1 MTKNDDFPYAELAV
15 SSNFSFLRGASHPEE
30 LVEMA
35 HLQGYHAL
43 AIADRNSLA
52 GVVRAHVKARE
63 LGLQLIIGARL
74 VLEGGLEILAFP
86 KDRAAYGRLSKLL
99 TLGNRRAAKGD
110 CHLSLSDL
118 DRLEG
123 GVVLIAM
130 PPRDVGPDF
139 AAMLEN
145 FPRLPG
151 GRAYLAA
158 QRLYHGHDA
167 RRLAQLQDLAL
178 RHDLPL
184 IATNDVYYHTPRRR
198 PLQDV
203 LTCIRHHVTIDAAG
217 LLLEGNAER
226 YLKHPSEIYRRFR
239 GYEAAVKRTLEVAAF
254 CTFSLDEL
262 AYEYPDEPGGESATP
277 QEELERLT
285 WAGAAARYPDGV
297 SDKIRALLN
306 HEIALIKQLDYA
318 PYFLT
323 VHDLVRFARSRGILC
338 QGRGSAANSAVCYC
352 LGITSVDPVYFD
364 LLFERFISAE
374 RDEPPDIDV
383 DFEHE
388 RREEVIQYIY
398 QKYGR
403 HRAGIAATVICYR
416 VKMAVREVGKV
427 MGLSA
432 DIIAALGT
440 IGWDWSVKVP
450 NAEHMEQTGLDF
462 TDPRLR
468 QCLILAG
475 DLLGFPRHLSQH
487 VGGFVITRGPLEEL
501 CPIANAAMADRTFV
515 EWDKDDL
522 AALKILKIDVLALGM
537 LSCIRKAFDLL
548 ETHYDRRLDLA
559 TIPQGDTETYD
570 MICRADTV
578 GVFQIESRAQMT
590 MLPRLRPRTFYDLV
604 IEVAIVRPGPIQGD
618 MVHPYLRRRQG
629 LEEVTFPS
637 QELEDILGK
646 TLGVP
651 LFQEQ
656 AMNIAI
662 TAAGFTPGEA
672 DRLRRAMA
680 TFKRTGTIGNFKE
693 KFITGMLAKDYKQDF
708 AERCFK
714 QIEGFSDYGFPES
727 HATSFA
733 LLAYVSSWLKCHYPD
748 AFTCALLNSLPMGF
762 YSSSSLVR
770 DFRDHGGTVLPPDIN
785 HSDWDHH
792 LVQTSNRQSL
802 TGTGG
807 GAYALRLGF
816 RQVKGLKRRD
826 MAHLVAA
833 RQGGYDSVR
842 DCYFRSGL
850 SVGKL
855 ELLAHADGFSSLG
868 LGRRQALWLIQGLE
882 TSVVAQAGAADSL
895 PLFAAVEGDGDRTEL
910 QREAEVALPRLRLG
924 ESVMEDYA
932 TLKLSLK
939 AHPVAFLRQRLKR
952 NGFVPHGDLPQVKAG
967 RKVKIAGLVLVRQR
981 PGTASGVVFLTLE
994 DETGIANAIVWP
1006 MVFEK
1011 YRKLLLTSRLIGV
1024 LGKLER
1030 EQSVT
1035 HIVVDKL
1042 VSLDAALYEKTY
1054 GADEDS
1060 TPPQAPP
1067 DSALPKGRN
1076 FC

>member
-1 MTKNDDFPYAELAV
+1 
-15 SSNFSFLRGASHPEE
+15 
-30 LVEMA
+30 
-35 HLQGYHAL
+35 
-43 AIADRNSLA
+43 
-52 GVVRAHVKARE
+52 
-63 LGLQLIIGARL
+63 
-74 VLEGGLEILAFP
+74 
-86 KDRAAYGRLSKLL
+86 
-99 TLGNRRAAKGD
+99 
-110 CHLSLSDL
+110 
-118 DRLEG
+118 
-123 GVVLIAM
+123 
-130 PPRDVGPDF
+130 VGPASAGLVPDS
-139 AAMLEN
+139 
-145 FPRLPG
+145 PRLPG

-158 QRLYHGHDA
+158 QRLSHGHDA

-254 CTFSLDEL
+254 CAFSLDEL

-297 SDKIRALLN
+297 SDKIRRLLS

-364 LLFERFISAE
+364 LLFERFISPE

-398 QKYGR
+398 EKYGR

-432 DIIAALGT
+432 DIVAALGT
-440 IGWDWSVKVP
+440 IAWNWSLKTP
-450 NAEHMEQTGLDF
+450 NPEHMEQTGLDF

-475 DLLGFPRHLSQH
+475 ELLGFPRHLSQH

-501 CPIANAAMADRTFV
+501 CPITNAAMADRTFV

-559 TIPQGDTETYD
+559 TVPQGDTETYD

-672 DRLRRAMA
+672 DQLRRAMA

-693 KFITGMLAKDYKQDF
+693 KFISGMRAKDYKQDF

-792 LVQTSNRQSL
+792 LVLTSNRQSL

-816 RQVKGLKRRD
+816 RQVKGLKHRD

-895 PLFAAVEGDGDRTEL
+895 PLFAAAENDGDRTAL

-1054 GADEDS
+1054 GADEDFIAPQD
-1060 TPPQAPP
+1060 PPT
-1067 DSALPKGRN
+1067 SALPKGRN